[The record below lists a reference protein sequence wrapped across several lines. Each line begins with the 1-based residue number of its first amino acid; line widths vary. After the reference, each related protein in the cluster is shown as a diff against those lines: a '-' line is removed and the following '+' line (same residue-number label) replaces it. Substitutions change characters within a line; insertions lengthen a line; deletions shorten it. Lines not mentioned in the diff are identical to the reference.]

1 MLLYQVKHIRIGKS
15 KCKEAETYGD
25 LVLTETVIHEVHH
38 ILQLVVNLLKVYFKY
53 ISQLF
58 KKALSLTLV
67 EFSLDLI
74 TWGGGLTVTIL
85 TGLA

>member
-15 KCKEAETYGD
+15 KCKEAETYRD

-74 TWGGGLTVTIL
+74 TWGGWLTVAIL

>member
-53 ISQLF
+53 M
-58 KKALSLTLV
+58 
-67 EFSLDLI
+67 
-74 TWGGGLTVTIL
+74 
-85 TGLA
+85 